1 MPLLLVGAIPETN
14 EVEINLWGGDAPAL
28 ILDGTDT
35 NMNFIIES
43 CSLQILDAYVIVT
56 PTLSLL
62 QRFISRFPFLFIVCL
77 ATFLQAITI
86 LTLSLIGLYFLKIKG
101 NTQLFPVKAEKTQ
114 IDLPKKKVEDLK
126 PDSDRENDSWSEC
139 HDSD

>member
-1 MPLLLVGAIPETN
+1 MISH
-14 EVEINLWGGDAPAL
+14 IK
-28 ILDGTDT
+28 DGTDT

-77 ATFLQAITI
+77 ATLLQAITI

-101 NTQLFPVKAEKTQ
+101 NTQLFPLKAEKTKN
-114 IDLPKKKVEDLK
+114 DLPKKKVEDLK

>member
-1 MPLLLVGAIPETN
+1 
-14 EVEINLWGGDAPAL
+14 
-28 ILDGTDT
+28 
-35 NMNFIIES
+35 MNFIIES

-101 NTQLFPVKAEKTQ
+101 NFYPITKAEKNQ
-114 IDLPKKKVEDLK
+114 KPPEKDAPKKVEDLK
-126 PDSDRENDSWSEC
+126 TLKSDSDRENDSWSEC

>member
-1 MPLLLVGAIPETN
+1 MISH
-14 EVEINLWGGDAPAL
+14 IK
-28 ILDGTDT
+28 DGTDT

-62 QRFISRFPFLFIVCL
+62 QRFISRFPFLFIVSL
-77 ATFLQAITI
+77 ATLLQAITI

-101 NTQLFPVKAEKTQ
+101 NTQLFPLKGKTEKTEN
-114 IDLPKKKVEDLK
+114 DLPKKKVEDLK

>member
-1 MPLLLVGAIPETN
+1 
-14 EVEINLWGGDAPAL
+14 
-28 ILDGTDT
+28 
-35 NMNFIIES
+35 MNFIIES

-77 ATFLQAITI
+77 GTFLQAITI

-101 NTQLFPVKAEKTQ
+101 NENFFPLKTPEKNHN
-114 IDLPKKKVEDLK
+114 DAPKKKVEDLK
-126 PDSDRENDSWSEC
+126 PLKLDSDRENDSWSEC